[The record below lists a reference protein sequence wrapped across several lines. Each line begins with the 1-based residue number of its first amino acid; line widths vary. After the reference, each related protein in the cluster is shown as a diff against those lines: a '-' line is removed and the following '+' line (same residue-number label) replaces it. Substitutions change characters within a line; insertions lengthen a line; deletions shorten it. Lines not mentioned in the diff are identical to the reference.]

1 LDGNFLRFRPG
12 FRRTFA
18 QKNDNFIIGTFVAD
32 YDFLKG
38 ALMNYNL
45 KTFVINTL
53 IVGTLMTPASAL
65 ANDYWHWHDNRWDH
79 RADLRSDINDL
90 QESKR
95 QLEYDRN
102 HHATRRKISEDE
114 ARVRDIERDIHAD
127 RVARH

>member
-1 LDGNFLRFRPG
+1 MAIPSGFVLD
-12 FRRTFA
+12 FA
-18 QKNDNFIIGTFVAD
+18 ALSPKKMTNFIIGTFVAD

-45 KTFVINTL
+45 KTFLINTL

-90 QESKR
+90 QEAKR

-102 HHATRRKISEDE
+102 HHATRRKIAEDE
-114 ARVRDIERDIHAD
+114 ARVRDIDRDIHAD